1 MRPEVRVFVADG
13 PLPGWDTDD
22 DEEIARRAEQIE
34 AISRPVTV
42 EEAQALDT
50 CFGPDDCYGV
60 AWSLVHLIETGPGPV
75 PPVTRPGPSSG
86 VWQQTLWNR
95 WRNGDLPDDDR
106 TS

>member
-13 PLPGWDTDD
+13 PLPDWDTDD
-22 DEEIARRAEQIE
+22 DEEIDRRAKQIE

-42 EEAQALDT
+42 EEAHALAT

-75 PPVTRPGPSSG
+75 PPVTRPGPSSS

-95 WRNGDLPDDDR
+95 WGTGDPGDDR